1 MERRGGGR
9 YVVVLVGGFMVGA
22 GVRFCGGWWMVDEI
36 FDDFGGEHCWF
47 VRRES
52 WRGNRFSF

>member
-52 WRGNRFSF
+52 WRGI